1 MLHLYFGADE
11 FRIGEAQA
19 ELRTRLDEDG
29 LLATNTTTLGA
40 RGLNP
45 QLLLQHVSTVPFLAA
60 ARLVIVEGLFAT
72 GGARD
77 AVRTWTP
84 LLEALPGIPPTNHL
98 LLLEPFLGDP
108 QEVRAAAAA
117 FGRSALARA
126 FREVPGA
133 EVREFRTLRVGGR
146 DGEVVPWVRAR
157 AGALGVTIEPR
168 AIDALVEHVGAD
180 LRVLAGEIEKLGR
193 YAGDRAI
200 TAEDVALLT
209 PEVQESGIFN
219 LVDAAVEGRAGQ
231 ALVLLRRMIVIDR
244 EEPLRLQAMLSRQV
258 RHMVRAR
265 ELLDAGAPQSA
276 VAEATGVTADYPL
289 RKLLGQARTPDGT
302 AIEDALRAIEA
313 SDHAV
318 KTGELGADLALEL
331 LVIRLGELLG
341 RRGVDRAAVRG
352 DASRGARPRSG

>member
-1 MLHLYFGADE
+1 MG
-11 FRIGEAQA
+11 
-19 ELRTRLDEDG
+19 
-29 LLATNTTTLGA
+29 
-40 RGLNP
+40 
-45 QLLLQHVSTVPFLAA
+45 
-60 ARLVIVEGLFAT
+60 
-72 GGARD
+72 
-77 AVRTWTP
+77 
-84 LLEALPGIPPTNHL
+84 
-98 LLLEPFLGDP
+98 
-108 QEVRAAAAA
+108 
-117 FGRSALARA
+117 
-126 FREVPGA
+126 
-133 EVREFRTLRVGGR
+133 
-146 DGEVVPWVRAR
+146 VRAR
-157 AGALGVTIEPR
+157 AALGVTIEPR

-193 YAGDRAI
+193 YAGDRAL